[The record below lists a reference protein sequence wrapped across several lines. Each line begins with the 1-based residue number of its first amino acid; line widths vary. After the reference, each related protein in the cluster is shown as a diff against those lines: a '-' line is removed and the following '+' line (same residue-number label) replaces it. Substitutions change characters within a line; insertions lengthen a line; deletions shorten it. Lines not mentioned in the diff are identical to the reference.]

1 MSNKAGHIFWL
12 LLSVVFMG
20 AVLSGLTRCGSSGSG
35 STSSEPAK
43 AVQRG
48 IPAVPDPP
56 RLVNDF
62 AGVLGS
68 RADEL
73 EQILVA
79 FDDSTSNQITV
90 VTVSSLDGYE
100 VGEFAL
106 ELGRKWGVG
115 KSINN
120 GIVVLVKPKN
130 SDGGGDVTIQVGYGL
145 EGAITDAYCRR
156 IIDNEMIPAFKEEDY
171 YKGVYN
177 ACDQLMKLA
186 SGEISEPRSEEDP
199 SGWAILLGFFLP
211 MVLFVVVLCIFH
223 KKNGGNFTDNSGG
236 TGGSRRPFIWFGPG
250 SGGSSSWGGS
260 SGWGGGH
267 GGGFGGGFGGFG
279 GGSFGGGGA
288 SGHW

>member
-1 MSNKAGHIFWL
+1 MAMVFGG
-12 LLSVVFMG
+12 LS
-20 AVLSGLTRCGSSGSG
+20 RCSSSSSGS
-35 STSSEPAK
+35 SSEPAGV
-43 AVQRG
+43 VQRG
-48 IPAVPDPP
+48 IPAAPNPP

-73 EQILVA
+73 ERVLVA

-90 VTVSSLDGYE
+90 VTVTSLDGYAVE
-100 VGEFAL
+100 EFAL

-115 KSINN
+115 KTINN
-120 GIVVLVKPKN
+120 GVVVLVKPKN
-130 SDGGGDVTIQVGYGL
+130 SDGGGEVTIQVGYGL
-145 EGAITDAYCRR
+145 EGAIPDAYCRR

-186 SGEISEPRSEEDP
+186 SGEISEPRKADDP
-199 SGWAILLGFFLP
+199 SGWAMLLGFFLP
-211 MVLFVVVLCIFH
+211 LVIFVIVVSIIH
-223 KKNGGNFTDNSGG
+223 KKGGGSNMSDGNDA
-236 TGGSRRPFIWFGPG
+236 GGSRRPFVWFGPG
-250 SGGSSSWGGS
+250 GSSSSWGGGS

-267 GGGFGGGFGGFG
+267 SGGFGGFG

-288 SGHW
+288 SGRW

>member
-1 MSNKAGHIFWL
+1 MNSKGGNIFWL
-12 LLSVVFMG
+12 LLSIVFMAMVFG
-20 AVLSGLTRCGSSGSG
+20 SLSRCGSSSSG
-35 STSSEPAK
+35 SSSEPEK
-43 AVQRG
+43 TVQRG
-48 IPAVPDPP
+48 IPAAPNPP

-62 AGVLGS
+62 AGVLGD
-68 RADEL
+68 RAEEL

-90 VTVSSLDGYE
+90 VTVSSLDDYAVE
-100 VGEFAL
+100 EYAL

-120 GIVVLVKPKN
+120 GVVVLVKPKTRD
-130 SDGGGDVTIQVGYGL
+130 SGGDVTIQVGYGL

-186 SGEISEPRSEEDP
+186 SGEISEPRGDEDP
-199 SGWAILLGFFLP
+199 SGWAILIGFVIP
-211 MVLFVVVLCIFH
+211 MILFVLVLVVLS
-223 KKNGGNFTDNSGG
+223 KKKGGGNFTDNSGG
-236 TGGSRRPFIWFGPG
+236 TGGSRRPFVWFGPG
-250 SGGSSSWGGS
+250 SSSSWGGGS
-260 SGWGGGH
+260 SGWGGGRS
-267 GGGFGGGFGGFG
+267 GGFGGFG

>member
-1 MSNKAGHIFWL
+1 MFTVI
-12 LLSVVFMG
+12 
-20 AVLSGLTRCGSSGSG
+20 
-35 STSSEPAK
+35 
-43 AVQRG
+43 
-48 IPAVPDPP
+48 
-56 RLVNDF
+56 
-62 AGVLGS
+62 
-68 RADEL
+68 L
-73 EQILVA
+73 EKVLVA

-90 VTVSSLDGYE
+90 VTVTSLDGYAVE
-100 VGEFAL
+100 EFAL

-120 GIVVLVKPKN
+120 GVVVLVKPKT
-130 SDGGGDVTIQVGYGL
+130 SDSGGDVTIQVGYGL

-156 IIDNEMIPAFKEEDY
+156 IIENEMIPAFKEEDY

-186 SGEISEPRSEEDP
+186 SGEISEPRSAEDP
-199 SGWAILLGFFLP
+199 SGWAILVGFLLP
-211 MVLFVVVLCIFH
+211 LIAIVVVLVILG
-223 KKNGGNFTDNSGG
+223 KKKGGGNFPDGTG

-250 SGGSSSWGGS
+250 MGGGSSSG

-267 GGGFGGGFGGFG
+267 SGGFGGFG

>member
-1 MSNKAGHIFWL
+1 MNSKGGNTGCLIAAI
-12 LLSVVFMG
+12 VFVAMVFG
-20 AVLSGLTRCGSSGSG
+20 SLAKCGSS
-35 STSSEPAK
+35 SSDSSPEPAK

-48 IPAVPDPP
+48 IPAAPNPP

-62 AGVLGS
+62 AGVFGS

-73 EQILVA
+73 EKVLVA

-90 VTVSSLDGYE
+90 VTVTSLDGYAVE
-100 VGEFAL
+100 EFAL

-120 GIVVLVKPKN
+120 GVVVLVKPKT
-130 SDGGGDVTIQVGYGL
+130 SDSGGGVTIQVGYGL

-156 IIDNEMIPAFKEEDY
+156 IIENEMIPAFKEEDY

-186 SGEISEPRSEEDP
+186 SGEISEPRSAEDP
-199 SGWAILLGFFLP
+199 SGWAILVGFLLP
-211 MVLFVVVLCIFH
+211 LIAIVVVLVILG
-223 KKNGGNFTDNSGG
+223 KKKGGGNFTDGTG

-250 SGGSSSWGGS
+250 MGGGSSSG

-267 GGGFGGGFGGFG
+267 SGGFGGFG

>member
-1 MSNKAGHIFWL
+1 MNKNAGHIFWL
-12 LLSVVFMG
+12 LLSVVLMG
-20 AVLSGLTRCGSSGSG
+20 AVFGGLLQCSGGASSGSSFQSG
-35 STSSEPAK
+35 RN
-43 AVQRG
+43 VQRG

-73 EQILVA
+73 ERTLVA

-90 VTVSSLDGYE
+90 VTVTSLDGYSVE
-100 VGEFAL
+100 EFAL

-115 KSINN
+115 KSVNN
-120 GIVVLVKPKN
+120 GVVVLVKPKTRD
-130 SDGGGDVTIQVGYGL
+130 SGGDVTIQVGYGL

-156 IIDNEMIPAFKEEDY
+156 IIENQMIPAFREEDY
-171 YKGVYN
+171 FKGVSA

-186 SGEISEPRSEEDP
+186 SGEISEPRQAEDP
-199 SGWAILLGFFLP
+199 SGFEILIWFVLP
-211 MVLFVVVLCIFH
+211 MVLFFVVLVILS
-223 KKNGGNFTDNSGG
+223 KKKGGGGNDSSGS
-236 TGGSRRPFIWFGPG
+236 GGSRRPFIWIGPG
-250 SGGSSSWGGS
+250 YGSSS
-260 SGWGGGH
+260 SGWGGSSHGSGW

>member
-1 MSNKAGHIFWL
+1 MAAVFGG
-12 LLSVVFMG
+12 LS
-20 AVLSGLTRCGSSGSG
+20 RCDSKSSGS
-35 STSSEPAK
+35 SSEPAK

-48 IPAVPDPP
+48 IPAVPNPP

-73 EQILVA
+73 ERVLVA

-90 VTVSSLDGYE
+90 VTVTSLDGYAVE
-100 VGEFAL
+100 EFAL

-115 KSINN
+115 KTINN
-120 GIVVLVKPKN
+120 GVVLLAAME
-130 SDGGGDVTIQVGYGL
+130 DREVTIQVGYGL

-156 IIDNEMIPAFKEEDY
+156 IIDNEIVPAFKEEDY
-171 YKGVYN
+171 YKGIYN

-186 SGEISEPRSEEDP
+186 SGEISEPRSADDP
-199 SGWAILLGFFLP
+199 SGWAMLLGFFLP
-211 MVLFVVVLCIFH
+211 LIIFVIVVSIMH
-223 KKNGGNFTDNSGG
+223 KKGGGGNSSDSDG
-236 TGGSRRPFIWFGPG
+236 TGGSHRPFVWFGPG
-250 SGGSSSWGGS
+250 GSSSSWGGGS

-267 GGGFGGGFGGFG
+267 SGGFGGFG

-288 SGHW
+288 SGRW

>member
-1 MSNKAGHIFWL
+1 MSSQGGHIFGL
-12 LLSVVFMG
+12 ILSVVFMG
-20 AVLSGLTRCGSSGSG
+20 AVFSGLSRCGSSPSE
-35 STSSEPAK
+35 SSAEPAR
-43 AVQRG
+43 AVQQG
-48 IPAVPDPP
+48 IPAAPNPP

-62 AGVLGS
+62 AGVLGG

-73 EQILVA
+73 EQMLVA

-90 VTVSSLDGYE
+90 VTVPSLDGYDVAE
-100 VGEFAL
+100 YAL
-106 ELGRKWGVG
+106 ELGRRWGVG

-120 GIVVLVKPKN
+120 GVVVLVKPKN

-145 EGAITDAYCRR
+145 EGAIPDAYCRR

-171 YKGVYN
+171 YKGIAS

-186 SGEISEPRSEEDP
+186 SGEISEPRTPEDP

-211 MVLFVVVLCIFH
+211 LILFVVIVSIIH
-223 KKNGGNFTDNSGG
+223 KKGGGNGMDQGSGG
-236 TGGSRRPFIWFGPG
+236 SSRPFIWFGPG
-250 SGGSSSWGGS
+250 YGGSSRSSGWGG

-267 GGGFGGGFGGFG
+267 GGGFGGFG

>member
-1 MSNKAGHIFWL
+1 MNSKGGNIFWL
-12 LLSVVFMG
+12 ILSVIFMG
-20 AVLSGLTRCGSSGSG
+20 AVFSGLVRCGSSSG
-35 STSSEPAK
+35 SSSSEPAK

-48 IPAVPDPP
+48 IPAAPNPP

-90 VTVSSLDGYE
+90 VTVSSLDGYAVE
-100 VGEFAL
+100 EFAL

-120 GIVVLVKPKN
+120 GVVVLIKPKN
-130 SDGGGDVTIQVGYGL
+130 SDGGGEVTIQVGYGL

-186 SGEISEPRSEEDP
+186 SGEISEPRSKEDP
-199 SGWAILLGFFLP
+199 SGWAVLLGFFLP
-211 MVLFVVVLCIFH
+211 LVIFVVVVSIMY
-223 KKNGGNFTDNSGG
+223 KKGGGGSNMSDGDG

-250 SGGSSSWGGS
+250 FGGGSSSG

-288 SGHW
+288 SGRW